1 MKLRDVIIFVAG
13 AAVGGAVAA
22 KLVSKKYEKII
33 DDEIESVKEAFK
45 EQKNAI
51 IDEYE
56 KKLENNEAS
65 EIEVAPMT
73 GEQANL
79 IEPDRIYTREE
90 LLERLNKISDDNGYT
105 PVDMDLPEDVKPRKY
120 LDDADRPYSIYPGDV
135 GELPGYKVFSV
146 TLYSNGVATELVDT
160 GERCVE
166 EPIFDIDEI
175 LGEENFAHIGEIEPN
190 MVYIRND
197 MYKSDYVVYAT
208 DDEYV
213 EE

>member
-33 DDEIESVKEAFK
+33 DNEIESVKEAFK

-56 KKLENNEAS
+56 KKLENNEAP
-65 EIEVAPMT
+65 EIEADL
-73 GEQANL
+73 AK
-79 IEPDRIYTREE
+79 PDRIYTREE
-90 LLERLNKISDDNGYT
+90 LLEQLNKISDDNGYS
-105 PVDMDLPEDVKPRKY
+105 PVDMDLPEDVKPKKY

-146 TLYSNGVATELVDT
+146 TLYSNGIATELVDT

>member
-65 EIEVAPMT
+65 EIEAD
-73 GEQANL
+73 L
-79 IEPDRIYTREE
+79 IEPERIYTREE
-90 LLERLNKISDDNGYT
+90 LLEKLNKISDDNGYT
-105 PVDMDLPEDVKPRKY
+105 PVDMDLPEDVKPKKY

>member
-56 KKLENNEAS
+56 KKLDNNEAP
-65 EIEVAPMT
+65 EIEA
-73 GEQANL
+73 ELANR
-79 IEPDRIYTREE
+79 ERICTREE
-90 LLERLNKISDDNGYT
+90 LLEEVNKISDDNGYT
-105 PVDMDLPEDVKPRKY
+105 PVDMDLPEDIKPKKY
-120 LDDADRPYSIYPGDV
+120 LNNTDMPYTIYPRDV
-135 GELPGYKVFSV
+135 GELPGYRVVSV
-146 TLYSNGVATELVDT
+146 TLYSNGIATELVDT
-160 GERCVE
+160 GDNCVE
-166 EPIFDIDEI
+166 ELIYDIDEI
-175 LGEENFAHIGEIEPN
+175 LGEENFARIGEIEPD

-197 MYKSDYVVYAT
+197 MYKTDYVVYAS
-208 DDEYV
+208 DDEY
-213 EE
+213 ED

>member
-1 MKLRDVIIFVAG
+1 MKLRDIIMFVAG
-13 AAVGGAVAA
+13 AAVGGTVAA

-65 EIEVAPMT
+65 EIEAD
-73 GEQANL
+73 L
-79 IEPDRIYTREE
+79 IKPERVYTREE
-90 LLERLNKISDDNGYT
+90 FLERFNKIANGNGYT
-105 PVDMDLPEDVKPRKY
+105 AVDMDLPEDVKPKKY

-146 TLYSNGVATELVDT
+146 TLYSNGIATELVDT

-197 MYKSDYVVYAT
+197 MYKSDYVVYST

>member
-13 AAVGGAVAA
+13 VAVGGAVAA
-22 KLVSKKYEKII
+22 KLVSKKYERII
-33 DDEIESVKEAFK
+33 DEEIDSVKEAFK

-65 EIEVAPMT
+65 EIEADSTKPDGVYT
-73 GEQANL
+73 LGEV
-79 IEPDRIYTREE
+79 
-90 LLERLNKISDDNGYT
+90 LEQLNKISDDNGYT
-105 PVDMDLPEDVKPRKY
+105 PVDMDLPEDVKPKKY
-120 LDDADRPYSIYPGDV
+120 LDNADRPYWIYPRDV
-135 GELPGYKVFSV
+135 GELPGYRVMSV
-146 TLYSNGVATELVDT
+146 TLYSNGIATELVDT
-160 GERCVE
+160 GERCIE
-166 EPIFDIDEI
+166 EPIYDIDEI

-208 DDEYV
+208 DDEY
-213 EE
+213 EG

>member
-22 KLVSKKYEKII
+22 KLVSKKYERII
-33 DDEIESVKEAFK
+33 DEEIDSVKEAFK

-65 EIEVAPMT
+65 EIEADSTKP
-73 GEQANL
+73 E
-79 IEPDRIYTREE
+79 RIYTREE
-90 LLERLNKISDDNGYT
+90 LLEQLNKISYDNGYT
-105 PVDMDLPEDVKPRKY
+105 PVDMDLPENVKPKKY
-120 LDDADRPYSIYPGDV
+120 LDSSDRPYTIYPVDV
-135 GELPGYKVFSV
+135 GELPGYRVMSV

-160 GERCVE
+160 GDDCVE
-166 EPIFDIDEI
+166 EPFYDIDEI
-175 LGEENFAHIGEIEPN
+175 LGEENFARIGEIEPN

-197 MYKSDYVVYAT
+197 MYKTDYVVYAS
-208 DDEYV
+208 DDEY
-213 EE
+213 EG